1 MSNIMS
7 VQVAIDRRQF
17 LHGVTGV
24 LTGVLGVSLPI
35 ASLMPGRAW
44 SVDLHVLNASD
55 AAALNTMVH
64 TIAPHDGLDEA
75 AYALVVA
82 ALDTAAA
89 ISAESRAALLAGIKS
104 LGADFAAASEPERVR
119 KLESIEPSPFFQ
131 SVRLKTVMVLYDN
144 PIAWAH
150 FGYEGAAFSKG
161 GYLTRGFNDLKWL
174 PEVPLKASGPMPV

>member
-1 MSNIMS
+1 MTI
-7 VQVAIDRRQF
+7 QAAIDRRQF
-17 LHGVTGV
+17 LHGVTGM
-24 LTGVLGVSLPI
+24 LSGVLGVSLPL

-44 SVDLHVLNASD
+44 SVDLQVLTSPD
-55 AAALNTMVH
+55 AATLSAMVH

-75 AYALVVA
+75 AYALVIA

-89 ISAESRAALLAGIKS
+89 GSAGARSELVAGIKS
-104 LGADFAAASEPERVR
+104 LGADFAAASEPDRVK
-119 KLESIEPSPFFQ
+119 KLQAIEASPFFQ

-150 FGYEGAAFSKG
+150 FGYEGEAFSKG

-174 PEVPLKASGPMPV
+174 PEVPLEASGPLPV